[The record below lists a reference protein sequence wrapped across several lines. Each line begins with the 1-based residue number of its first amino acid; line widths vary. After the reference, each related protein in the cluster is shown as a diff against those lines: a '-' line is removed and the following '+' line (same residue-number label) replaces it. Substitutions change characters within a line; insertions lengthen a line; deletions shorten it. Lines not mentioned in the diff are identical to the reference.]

1 MIHNT
6 SHHMALPTRPLAL
19 RVVAAANRLLTETWA
34 LFEGFWPPAYSVG
47 TYCEACDYLVHFGRC
62 STKTDLLP
70 EPTIYFD

>member
-1 MIHNT
+1 MTHNT

-19 RVVAAANRLLTETWA
+19 RVVAAANRLLNETWA
-34 LFEGFWPPAYSVG
+34 LFEASSAPAYTFG
-47 TYCEACDYLVHFGRC
+47 RYCEVCDYRLHFGRC